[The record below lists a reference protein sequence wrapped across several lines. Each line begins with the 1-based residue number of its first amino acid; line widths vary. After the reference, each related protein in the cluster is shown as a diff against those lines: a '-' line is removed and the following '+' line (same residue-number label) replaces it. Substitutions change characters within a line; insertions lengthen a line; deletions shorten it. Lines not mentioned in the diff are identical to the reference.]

1 MEAPRDVPST
11 QQHPFNFTGQQ
22 PEETAHSSFHF
33 TCTLEDREKR
43 KRAAAVRWTSPFQDT
58 AVKTSGRKHCTEVP
72 SVNEP
77 PPPKTTSLHFVA
89 ASNDTTKVIAS
100 GDGPLS
106 LESLLHE
113 SQQQLSALLWQKR
126 RCRTLQAALDAS
138 LERQKVLENALV
150 ESSGE
155 SQETR
160 EQYRA
165 YVATTAEE
173 LRQTRK
179 SLRASETA
187 LRVMEDE
194 VGGLRR
200 ENERLRQLHKQ
211 AEEDHTVR
219 RRQQERMEDQLSCLL
234 AEKERIQGELS
245 TSRARCR
252 ELETLQTAK
261 ETTIDESAESN
272 DETKNMNKKKIIHG
286 NDDNS
291 GSDAAR
297 RDEIKTIITLLEDEL
312 DRRRAEMD
320 AMKESTEA
328 FREEVRQVVGM
339 ACKRLTVVSQS
350 GAQLTSVLA
359 CDSKQLQRGMEEDV
373 ENGGDVDSLF
383 ATLATIVRHLE
394 QQWCCLEEKVM
405 SRESE
410 SQEKQKELQNQL
422 DAMKEAHLAEL
433 QTIKGTRQEAI
444 ERLHQMEIR
453 YTQLLLAMERQ
464 SQMVITATNTDM
476 RISRGNKTSR
486 TKEKPMNKQEDGD
499 KNSDDSSSNNSS
511 HEEYMEGR
519 GEERGKRMACEKE
532 TFQTY
537 EWHFG
542 RKEFMTC
549 ETILDPSYDRMVYT
563 FLRRTRQAT
572 RNAIRQLREARSKH
586 DTLLKLQEEKQRQS
600 MVISEERVRYQAI
613 VKRLQTS
620 LKTAHDTESSLK
632 TKIAAVMRTAE
643 LERNSLV
650 RRAEAAERD
659 VQAKSKQERL
669 LQRQVREMQEQYEAA
684 KQELAARD
692 DKIAE
697 LSAEL
702 AEGQSTNREK
712 QFDLNTLHHRC
723 EDLVRMTDV
732 LETRV
737 RREIQNQD
745 VFYELLRKLC
755 GAVAV
760 LTLRLSTVAEERDA
774 LWRAYEARE
783 TDCRAAIQVLQEF
796 MKKEEEGQELE
807 LGLQKIGRVLPSH
820 RGRSFYVV
828 VAVVIACHRMQHLL
842 SSHHSRRHVMFAV
855 YNEDDN
861 GTNLRNSGRD
871 LSGFAL
877 SPWHMLK
884 SRNVLSLVASVPR
897 VSAALRWQT
906 GGTRMSFVHLPP
918 LKTLLSVIAS
928 RDRNCTAEHEV
939 NDTLEQILALAELNN
954 NVEANRFWLEAHI
967 SRGVASAAAAAAAGG
982 GGGAAWTRRGLPC
995 VNSQPIHCRGMLAEK
1010 LHYVLRT
1017 VRDVVTEF
1025 RQKMRQKDASIQ
1037 IAEEES
1043 HQLRSMVQEREG
1055 IAAGF
1060 AQQLREYEEHVATA
1074 FVGRDVYQELQDR
1087 LRAAHEA
1094 LQEEREARR
1103 KIEEVNAALR
1113 QREIELTRIVQLLRD
1128 EVRSLSIELAEQT
1141 SHDDSHCQRID
1152 AYLSTL
1158 RLSPSR
1164 RKTMN
1169 TSRESNNTQLYVPR
1183 SVKLT
1188 SLPFT
1193 AISSM
1198 NTHANTNNEDGGNLD
1213 EAVRQVLSGLA
1224 SRLEQAEGN
1233 PLQP

>member
-11 QQHPFNFTGQQ
+11 QQYPFNFTGQQ
-22 PEETAHSSFHF
+22 PEETAHRSFQF

-43 KRAAAVRWTSPFQDT
+43 KRAAAVRWTSAFQDT
-58 AVKTSGRKHCTEVP
+58 AVKTSGGKHCTGVP

-77 PPPKTTSLHFVA
+77 PSPKINSLHVVA
-89 ASNDTTKVIAS
+89 ASNDTTKAIAS

-219 RRQQERMEDQLSCLL
+219 RRQQKRMEDQLSCLL

-261 ETTIDESAESN
+261 ETTIDASAESN

-286 NDDNS
+286 NDDN
-291 GSDAAR
+291 GGGDAAR
-297 RDEIKTIITLLEDEL
+297 RDEINTIITLLEDEL
-312 DRRRAEMD
+312 DRRHAEMG

-328 FREEVRQVVGM
+328 FREEMRQVVGM
-339 ACKRLTVVSQS
+339 ACKRLTVVSQR

-359 CDSKQLQRGMEEDV
+359 CDGKQLQRGMEEDV
-373 ENGGDVDSLF
+373 ENGGDMDSLF
-383 ATLATIVRHLE
+383 ATLAIIVRRLE
-394 QQWCCLEEKVM
+394 QQWCCLEERVM

-433 QTIKGTRQEAI
+433 QTIKSTRQEAT

-453 YTQLLLAMERQ
+453 YTQLLRAMERQ
-464 SQMVITATNTDM
+464 SQMVLTATNTDM

-486 TKEKPMNKQEDGD
+486 TKEKPRNKQEDGD

-511 HEEYMEGR
+511 HEEYIEGR

-549 ETILDPSYDRMVYT
+549 ETILDPSHDRMVYT
-563 FLRRTRQAT
+563 LLRRTRQAT

-600 MVISEERVRYQAI
+600 MAISEERVRYQAI

-632 TKIAAVMRTAE
+632 TKIAAIMRTAE
-643 LERNSLV
+643 VERNSLV

-684 KQELAARD
+684 KQELTARD

-702 AEGQSTNREK
+702 AEGQSTTREK

-737 RREIQNQD
+737 RREIRNQD

-796 MKKEEEGQELE
+796 MKKEEEEGQELE
-807 LGLQKIGRVLPSH
+807 LGLHKIGRVLPSH
-820 RGRSFYVV
+820 HGRSFYVV

-842 SSHHSRRHVMFAV
+842 SFRHSRRHVMFAV

-861 GTNLRNSGRD
+861 STNLRNNGRD

-906 GGTRMSFVHLPP
+906 GGTRMPFVHLPP

-928 RDRNCTAEHEV
+928 RDGNGTAEHEV
-939 NDTLEQILALAELNN
+939 NDTLEKILALAELDNN
-954 NVEANRFWLEAHI
+954 METNRFWLEAHI
-967 SRGVASAAAAAAAGG
+967 SRGAASAAAAAGG

-1010 LHYVLRT
+1010 LHYVLHT
-1017 VRDVVTEF
+1017 VRDAATEF

-1074 FVGRDVYQELQDR
+1074 FVSRDFYQELQDR
-1087 LRAAHEA
+1087 LRAAHDA

-1128 EVRSLSIELAEQT
+1128 EVRSLSIELAEQA

-1152 AYLSTL
+1152 GYLSTL

-1169 TSRESNNTQLYVPR
+1169 TSRESNKTQLYVPR

-1198 NTHANTNNEDGGNLD
+1198 NTHENTNNEDGGKLD